1 MYKNTHM
8 GEGLAYTSINVPN
21 IFFLF
26 AMLIYYRWRCSN
38 YQIFIMFTSRQ
49 FCTQWVAWHLVKFIT
64 TLSSKLWRCLV
75 ER

>member
-26 AMLIYYRWRCSN
+26 LCWS
-38 YQIFIMFTSRQ
+38 T
-49 FCTQWVAWHLVKFIT
+49 TDEDVAISK
-64 TLSSKLWRCLV
+64 SSSCLLRGSSV
-75 ER
+75 RNGLHDI